1 MPQLKMAL
9 IAVTALS
16 GAMLSSA
23 SAMPVSNL
31 AAAAQESSDIQ
42 NVRVVCGP
50 FRCWWQPN
58 YYYYPRYRY
67 WGPRYHWWYR
77 RWWWHRR
84 W

>member
-9 IAVTALS
+9 IAVIALS
-16 GAMLSSA
+16 GATLGSA

-58 YYYYPRYRY
+58 YY